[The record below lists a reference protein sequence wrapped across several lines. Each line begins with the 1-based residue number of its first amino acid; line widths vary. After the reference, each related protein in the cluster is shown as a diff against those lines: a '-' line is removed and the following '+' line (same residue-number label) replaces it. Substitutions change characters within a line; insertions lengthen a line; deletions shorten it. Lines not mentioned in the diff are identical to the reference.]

1 MSAVLSTKLNE
12 IAGYFKDRRPTPI
25 TINEQSR
32 QFFFEQISIL
42 RDLALC
48 MESELNTFR
57 LLEADRAGRRF
68 LDQEADAALHAA
80 PIAQDGNVFR
90 PDFGGRKS

>member
-1 MSAVLSTKLNE
+1 MSAALSTKLGE

-25 TINEQSR
+25 LLNDQSR

-42 RDLALC
+42 RDLAVC

-68 LDQEADAALHAA
+68 LEQEADTALHAA
-80 PIAQDGNVFR
+80 GVAQDGNVFR
-90 PDFGGRKS
+90 PDFGRKP